1 LSVLYL
7 AEVHKKTGFMGVKTE
22 LKLLARQQSEQNW
35 STLPGE
41 EMIPVEIANDYN
53 AGVLVLVELDN
64 NQQVKKVQDANR
76 HLVGILKN
84 FSRMREKFRT
94 QEEEI
99 EGWKQSLIYQSQELT
114 RREVDIEVR
123 SEELQQL
130 ESESQKI
137 EAQREE
143 FEATRAQILE
153 LKEEIE
159 RDRQQLEEAWGKL
172 HTAQNQHAQEQKTA
186 LSDDQVQHL
195 ENLIGRLES
204 TLGQGNAV
212 HQPLQTLQVLQS
224 EQQTILQQFW
234 NQLEQDRGR
243 AESAQSDL
251 DRQVHELE
259 QGWQKWHQDQD
270 ALHQLQIKLRLH
282 QDALAH
288 KSTFQGWLSQ
298 QIQDKDKIDQ
308 GLQRVQDGIAGDAKV
323 DLSALRNLPLEE
335 LEDTV
340 QKLQKELAK
349 LYHFVSDQEEELK
362 LQQQTIEE
370 LKTKINQSSEYDRLN
385 LASDLE
391 YEQQNYQLLED
402 TLQGQRQT
410 LKDRDAVLKAH
421 QDILSQRK
429 GAADSDG
436 GGLRQQIHPL
446 LQDISAQRQS
456 LQEVLQGLEGE
467 QVALQS
473 TVQQTQDQVD
483 SASIALVEARA
494 NLEAQS
500 KALDLRRTEVAQLT
514 ASVGLMQQ
522 ILQPVQDKLTHLQ
535 QTLESV
541 WHPLDSTATEQQQ
554 VAADLKQTLIA
565 LGQSTE
571 VPV

>member
-1 LSVLYL
+1 VLYL

-53 AGVLVLVELDN
+53 AGVMVLVELDN

-137 EAQREE
+137 EAQLQE

-172 HTAQNQHAQEQKTA
+172 HSAQNQHAQDQKTA

-195 ENLIGRLES
+195 ETLIGRLES
-204 TLGQGNAV
+204 TLGNGNAV
-212 HQPLQTLQVLQS
+212 HQPLQTLQILQG
-224 EQQTILQQFW
+224 EQQTVLQQFW
-234 NQLEQDRGR
+234 SQLEQDRGR

-270 ALHQLQIKLRLH
+270 ALHQLQIRLRLN
-282 QDALAH
+282 QEALAH
-288 KSTFQGWLSQ
+288 KSTFQSWLSQ
-298 QIQDKDKIDQ
+298 QIQAKDKIDRD
-308 GLQRVQDGIAGDAKV
+308 LQRLQDGISGDAKV
-323 DLSALRNLPLEE
+323 DLSALRNLPLDD

-362 LQQQTIEE
+362 LQQQTIDE

-429 GAADSDG
+429 GTADNEA

-446 LQDISAQRQS
+446 LQTIHSQRQS
-456 LQEVLQGLEGE
+456 LQEIFQGMERE
-467 QVALQS
+467 QVDLQT
-473 TVQQTQDQVD
+473 TVQQTQGQID
-483 SASIALVEARA
+483 SASTALAEARA
-494 NLEAQS
+494 NLENQS
-500 KALDLRRTEVAQLT
+500 KALDRQRNEVAQLT

-541 WHPLDSTATEQQQ
+541 WHPLDAAATEQQQ
-554 VAADLKQTLIA
+554 VAADLKQTLIT
-565 LGQSTE
+565 LGQATG

>member
-1 LSVLYL
+1 VLYL

-53 AGVLVLVELDN
+53 AGVMVLVELDN

-137 EAQREE
+137 EAQLQE

-172 HTAQNQHAQEQKTA
+172 HSAQNQHAQDQKTA

-195 ENLIGRLES
+195 ETLIGRLES
-204 TLGQGNAV
+204 TLGNGNAV
-212 HQPLQTLQVLQS
+212 HQPLQTLQILQG
-224 EQQTILQQFW
+224 EQQTVLQQFW
-234 NQLEQDRGR
+234 SQLEQDRGR

-270 ALHQLQIKLRLH
+270 ALHQLQIRLRLN
-282 QDALAH
+282 QEALAH
-288 KSTFQGWLSQ
+288 KSTFQSWLSQ
-298 QIQDKDKIDQ
+298 QIQAKDKIDQ
-308 GLQRVQDGIAGDAKV
+308 DLQRLQDGISGDAKV
-323 DLSALRNLPLEE
+323 DLSALRNLPLDD

-362 LQQQTIEE
+362 LQQQTIDE
-370 LKTKINQSSEYDRLN
+370 LRTKINQSSEYDRLN

-429 GAADSDG
+429 GTADNEA

-446 LQDISAQRQS
+446 LQTIHSQRQS
-456 LQEVLQGLEGE
+456 LQEIFQGMERE
-467 QVALQS
+467 QVDLQT
-473 TVQQTQDQVD
+473 TVQQTQGQID
-483 SASIALVEARA
+483 SASTALAEARA
-494 NLEAQS
+494 NLENQS
-500 KALDLRRTEVAQLT
+500 KALDRQRNEVAQLT

-541 WHPLDSTATEQQQ
+541 WHPLDAAATEQQQ
-554 VAADLKQTLIA
+554 VAAELKQTLIT
-565 LGQSTE
+565 LGQATG

>member
-53 AGVLVLVELDN
+53 AGVMVLVELDN

-130 ESESQKI
+130 ESESKKI
-137 EAQREE
+137 ESQLQE
-143 FEATRAQILE
+143 FEETRAQILA

-172 HTAQNQHAQEQKTA
+172 HSAQNQHDQDRKTA

-195 ENLIGRLES
+195 ETLIGRLEL
-204 TLGQGNAV
+204 TLGNGNAV
-212 HQPLQTLQVLQS
+212 HQPLQTLQILQG
-224 EQQTILQQFW
+224 EQQTVLQQFW
-234 NQLEQDRGR
+234 SQLEQDRGR

-259 QGWQKWHQDQD
+259 QGWQKWHQDRD
-270 ALHQLQIKLRLH
+270 ALHQLQIRLRLN
-282 QDALAH
+282 QEALAH

-298 QIQDKDKIDQ
+298 QIQAKDKIDQ
-308 GLQRVQDGIAGDAKV
+308 DLQRLQDGISGDTKV
-323 DLSALRNLPLEE
+323 DLNALRNLPLDE

-362 LQQQTIEE
+362 LQQQTIDE

-429 GAADSDG
+429 GTADNEA
-436 GGLRQQIHPL
+436 GGLRQQIHPI
-446 LQDISAQRQS
+446 LQTIHSQRQS
-456 LQEVLQGLEGE
+456 LQQVLQGLERE
-467 QVALQS
+467 QVDLQT
-473 TVQQTQDQVD
+473 TVQQTQGQID
-483 SASIALVEARA
+483 SASTALAEARA
-494 NLEAQS
+494 NLENQS
-500 KALDLRRTEVAQLT
+500 KALDQRRNEVAQLT

-541 WHPLDSTATEQQQ
+541 WHPLDAAATEQQQ
-554 VAADLKQTLIA
+554 VAADLKQTLIT
-565 LGQSTE
+565 LGQATG

>member
-1 LSVLYL
+1 MLYL

-41 EMIPVEIANDYN
+41 EMIPIEIANEYN

-137 EAQREE
+137 ESQRHE

-172 HTAQNQHAQEQKTA
+172 HGAQNQYAQEQKTA
-186 LSDDQVQHL
+186 LSDDQVQYL
-195 ENLIGRLES
+195 ETLIGRLET
-204 TLGQGNAV
+204 TLVNGNTV
-212 HQPLQTLQVLQS
+212 HQPLQTLQILQG
-224 EQQTILQQFW
+224 EQQAILQQFW
-234 NQLEQDRGR
+234 SQLEQDRGQ

-251 DRQVHELE
+251 DRQVHDLE
-259 QGWQKWHQDQD
+259 QGWQKWHQDQE
-270 ALHQLQIKLRLH
+270 ALHQLQINLRLH

-288 KSTFQGWLSQ
+288 KATFQGWLSQ
-298 QIQDKDKIDQ
+298 QIQAQDKIDQ
-308 GLQRVQDGIAGDAKV
+308 DLHRLQDGISGDAKV
-323 DLSALRNLPLEE
+323 DLSALRNLPLDE

-370 LKTKINQSSEYDRLN
+370 LKAKINQSSEYDRLN

-391 YEQQNYQLLED
+391 YEQQNYQLLDD

-421 QDILSQRK
+421 QDILNQRK
-429 GAADSDG
+429 GTTDDSGSDF
-436 GGLRQQIHPL
+436 RQKISPL
-446 LQDISAQRQS
+446 LQTISAQRQS
-456 LQEVLQGLEGE
+456 LQEVFQGLERE
-467 QVALQS
+467 QVELQAI
-473 TVQQTQDQVD
+473 VQQTQGQID
-483 SASIALVEARA
+483 SASTALAETRV
-494 NLEAQS
+494 NLEGQA
-500 KALDLRRTEVAQLT
+500 KALDQRRKEVAQRS
-514 ASVGLMQQ
+514 ASVESMQQ

-541 WHPLDSTATEQQQ
+541 WHPLDSAATEQQQ
-554 VAADLKQTLIA
+554 VANDLKQTLIA
-565 LGQSTE
+565 LGQATE

>member
-41 EMIPVEIANDYN
+41 EMIPIEIANEYN

-137 EAQREE
+137 ESQRQE

-172 HTAQNQHAQEQKTA
+172 HSAQNQHAQAQKTA
-186 LSDDQVQHL
+186 LSDDQVQQL
-195 ENLIGRLES
+195 ETLIGRLET
-204 TLGQGNAV
+204 TLGKVNEV
-212 HQPLQTLQVLQS
+212 HQPLQTLQLLQG
-224 EQQTILQQFW
+224 EQQAILQQFW
-234 NQLEQDRGR
+234 NQLEQDRGQV
-243 AESAQSDL
+243 ESAQSDL
-251 DRQVHELE
+251 DRQVHDLE
-259 QGWQKWHQDQD
+259 QGWQKWHQDQE
-270 ALHQLQIKLRLH
+270 ALHQLQIRLRLH

-288 KSTFQGWLSQ
+288 KATFQGWLSQ
-298 QIQDKDKIDQ
+298 QVQAQDQIDQ
-308 GLQRVQDGIAGDAKV
+308 NLHRLQDGISGDAKV
-323 DLSALRNLPLEE
+323 DLGSLRNLPLDE

-362 LQQQTIEE
+362 LQQQTIDE

-429 GAADSDG
+429 GTADESGSD
-436 GGLRQQIHPL
+436 LRQQIGPL
-446 LQDISAQRQS
+446 LQTINAQRQS
-456 LQEVLQGLEGE
+456 LQGVLQGLERE
-467 QVALQS
+467 QVDLQT
-473 TVQQTQDQVD
+473 TVQQTQGQID
-483 SASIALVEARA
+483 SASTVLAEARA

-500 KALDLRRTEVAQLT
+500 KALDRRRQEVAQLT
-514 ASVGLMQQ
+514 ASAGLMQQ

-541 WHPLDSTATEQQQ
+541 WHPLDATATEQLQ
-554 VAADLKQTLIA
+554 VAADLKQTLMT
-565 LGQSTE
+565 LGQTTE

>member
-1 LSVLYL
+1 VLYL

-53 AGVLVLVELDN
+53 AGVMVLVELDN

-137 EAQREE
+137 ESQLQE
-143 FEATRAQILE
+143 FEETRAQILA

-172 HTAQNQHAQEQKTA
+172 HSAQNQHAQEQKTA

-195 ENLIGRLES
+195 ETLIDRLEL
-204 TLGQGNAV
+204 TLGNGNAV
-212 HQPLQTLQVLQS
+212 HQPLQTLQILQG
-224 EQQTILQQFW
+224 EQQTVLQQFW
-234 NQLEQDRGR
+234 SQLEQDRGR

-259 QGWQKWHQDQD
+259 QGWQKWHQDRD
-270 ALHQLQIKLRLH
+270 ALHQLQIRLSLH
-282 QDALAH
+282 QEALAH
-288 KSTFQGWLSQ
+288 KSTFQSWLSQ
-298 QIQDKDKIDQ
+298 QIQSQDKIDRD
-308 GLQRVQDGIAGDAKV
+308 LQRLQDGISSDTKV
-323 DLSALRNLPLEE
+323 DLNALRNLPLDE

-370 LKTKINQSSEYDRLN
+370 LRTKIDQSSEYDRLN

-421 QDILSQRK
+421 QDVLSQRK
-429 GAADSDG
+429 GTADNNGND
-436 GGLRQQIHPL
+436 LRQQINPL
-446 LQDISAQRQS
+446 LQSISAQRQS
-456 LQEVLQGLEGE
+456 LQEVLQGLERE
-467 QVALQS
+467 QVDLQT
-473 TVQQTQDQVD
+473 TVQQTQGQID
-483 SASIALVEARA
+483 SDSTALAEARA

-500 KALDLRRTEVAQLT
+500 KALDRQRNEVAQLT

-541 WHPLDSTATEQQQ
+541 WHPLDATATEQQQ
-554 VAADLKQTLIA
+554 VAADLKQTLIT
-565 LGQSTE
+565 LGQATE

>member
-1 LSVLYL
+1 VLYL

-41 EMIPVEIANDYN
+41 ETIPVEIANDYN
-53 AGVLVLVELDN
+53 AGVMVLVELDN

-137 EAQREE
+137 EAQLQE

-172 HTAQNQHAQEQKTA
+172 HSAQNQHAQDQKTA

-195 ENLIGRLES
+195 ETLIGRLES
-204 TLGQGNAV
+204 TLGNGNAV
-212 HQPLQTLQVLQS
+212 HQPLQTLQILQG
-224 EQQTILQQFW
+224 EQQTVLQQFW

-259 QGWQKWHQDQD
+259 QGWQKWHQDRD
-270 ALHQLQIKLRLH
+270 ALHQLQITLRLN
-282 QDALAH
+282 QEALAH

-298 QIQDKDKIDQ
+298 QIQAKDKIDRD
-308 GLQRVQDGIAGDAKV
+308 LQRLQDGISGDTKV
-323 DLSALRNLPLEE
+323 DLSALRNLPLDD

-362 LQQQTIEE
+362 LQQQTIDE

-429 GAADSDG
+429 GTADNSGND
-436 GGLRQQIHPL
+436 LRQQMSPL
-446 LQDISAQRQS
+446 LQSISAQRKS
-456 LQEVLQGLEGE
+456 LQDVLEGLERE
-467 QVALQS
+467 QVDLQT
-473 TVQQTQDQVD
+473 TVQQTQGQID
-483 SASIALVEARA
+483 SASTALAAARA

-500 KALDLRRTEVAQLT
+500 KALDQRRQEVAQLN
-514 ASVGLMQQ
+514 ANVGLMQQ
-522 ILQPVQDKLTHLQ
+522 ILQPIQDKLTHLQ

-541 WHPLDSTATEQQQ
+541 WHPLDATATEQQQ
-554 VAADLKQTLIA
+554 VAADLKQALIT
-565 LGQSTE
+565 LGQATE

>member
-1 LSVLYL
+1 MLYL

-41 EMIPVEIANDYN
+41 EMIPIEIANEYN

-137 EAQREE
+137 ESQRQE

-172 HTAQNQHAQEQKTA
+172 HGAQHQHAQAQKTA

-195 ENLIGRLES
+195 ETLIGRLEA
-204 TLGQGNAV
+204 TLGNGNAV
-212 HQPLQTLQVLQS
+212 HQPLQTLQILQG
-224 EQQTILQQFW
+224 EQQAILQQFW
-234 NQLEQDRGR
+234 SQLEQDRGQ

-251 DRQVHELE
+251 DKQVHDLE

-288 KSTFQGWLSQ
+288 KATFQGWLSQ
-298 QIQDKDKIDQ
+298 QIQTQNQIDQ
-308 GLQRVQDGIAGDAKV
+308 SLHRLQDGISGDAKV
-323 DLSALRNLPLEE
+323 DLGALRNLPLDE

-362 LQQQTIEE
+362 LQQETIEE

-429 GAADSDG
+429 GTIDASGSD
-436 GGLRQQIHPL
+436 LRQQIGPL
-446 LQDISAQRQS
+446 LQTLSTQRQS
-456 LQEVLQGLEGE
+456 LQEVLEGLERE
-467 QVALQS
+467 QVDLQ
-473 TVQQTQDQVD
+473 TIVQQTQGQID
-483 SASIALVEARA
+483 SASTALAETRVH
-494 NLEAQS
+494 LDSQS
-500 KALDLRRTEVAQLT
+500 KALDQRRQDVAQRS
-514 ASVGLMQQ
+514 ASVELMQQ

-541 WHPLDSTATEQQQ
+541 WHPLDSAATEQQQ
-554 VAADLKQTLIA
+554 VAIDLKQTLIN
-565 LGQSTE
+565 LGQAME
-571 VPV
+571 VPA

>member
-41 EMIPVEIANDYN
+41 EMIPIEIANEYN
-53 AGVLVLVELDN
+53 AGVLVLVDLDN

-137 EAQREE
+137 ESQRQE

-153 LKEEIE
+153 LKEEME

-172 HTAQNQHAQEQKTA
+172 HSAQNQHAQAQKTA

-195 ENLIGRLES
+195 ETLIGRLET
-204 TLGQGNAV
+204 TLDNGNAV
-212 HQPLQTLQVLQS
+212 HQPLQSLQILQG
-224 EQQTILQQFW
+224 EQQAILQQFW

-251 DRQVHELE
+251 DRQVHDLD

-270 ALHQLQIKLRLH
+270 TLHQLQIRLRLH
-282 QDALAH
+282 QDALTH
-288 KSTFQGWLSQ
+288 KTTFQGWVSQ
-298 QIQDKDKIDQ
+298 QIQAQDQIDQ
-308 GLQRVQDGIAGDAKV
+308 NLHRLQDGISGDAKV
-323 DLSALRNLPLEE
+323 DLGALRNLPLDE

-349 LYHFVSDQEEELK
+349 LDHFVSDQEEELK
-362 LQQQTIEE
+362 LQQETIEE
-370 LKTKINQSSEYDRLN
+370 LRTKINQSSEYDRLN

-429 GAADSDG
+429 GTTDDSGSD
-436 GGLRQQIHPL
+436 LKQQIGPL
-446 LQDISAQRQS
+446 LQNISAQRQS
-456 LQEVLQGLEGE
+456 LQEVLQGLERE
-467 QVALQS
+467 QVELQAI
-473 TVQQTQDQVD
+473 VQQTQGQID
-483 SASIALVEARA
+483 SASTALAEARA
-494 NLEAQS
+494 NLEGQS
-500 KALDLRRTEVAQLT
+500 KALDQQRKDVAQLN
-514 ASVGLMQQ
+514 ASVALMQQ
-522 ILQPVQDKLTHLQ
+522 VLQPMQDKLTHVQ

-541 WHPLDSTATEQQQ
+541 WHPLDSVATEQQQ
-554 VAADLKQTLIA
+554 VAIDLKQTLIT
-565 LGQSTE
+565 LGQSME

>member
-1 LSVLYL
+1 VLYL

-41 EMIPVEIANDYN
+41 EMIPIEIANEYN
-53 AGVLVLVELDN
+53 AGVLVLVDLDN

-137 EAQREE
+137 ESQLQE

-172 HTAQNQHAQEQKTA
+172 HSAQNQHAQTQKTA
-186 LSDDQVQHL
+186 LSDDQVQYL
-195 ENLIGRLES
+195 ETLIGRLET
-204 TLGQGNAV
+204 TLGNGHAV
-212 HQPLQTLQVLQS
+212 HQPLQSLQILQG
-224 EQQTILQQFW
+224 EQQAILQQFW
-234 NQLEQDRGR
+234 TQLEQDRGQ

-259 QGWQKWHQDQD
+259 QGWQKCHQDQET
-270 ALHQLQIKLRLH
+270 LHQLQIKLRLN

-288 KSTFQGWLSQ
+288 KATFQGWLSQ
-298 QIQDKDKIDQ
+298 QIQAQDQIDQ
-308 GLQRVQDGIAGDAKV
+308 SLHRLQEGISGDAKV
-323 DLSALRNLPLEE
+323 DLGALRNLPLDE

-362 LQQQTIEE
+362 LQQQTIDE

-385 LASDLE
+385 LASDIE

-421 QDILSQRK
+421 QDILNQRK
-429 GAADSDG
+429 GTIDDG
-436 GGLRQQIHPL
+436 GSDLRQQMGPL
-446 LQDISAQRQS
+446 IQTISAQRQS
-456 LQEVLQGLEGE
+456 LQEVLQGLERE
-467 QVALQS
+467 QVDLQ
-473 TVQQTQDQVD
+473 TVVQQTQGQID
-483 SASIALVEARA
+483 SASTALAETRA
-494 NLEAQS
+494 NLEGQS
-500 KALDLRRTEVAQLT
+500 KALDQRRKEVAQLS
-514 ASVGLMQQ
+514 ASVELMQQ
-522 ILQPVQDKLTHLQ
+522 ILQPMQDKLTHVQ

-541 WHPLDSTATEQQQ
+541 WHPLDATATEQLQ
-554 VAADLKQTLIA
+554 VAADLKQTLIT
-565 LGQSTE
+565 LGQTTE

>member
-1 LSVLYL
+1 VLYL

-53 AGVLVLVELDN
+53 AGVMVLVELDN

-137 EAQREE
+137 EAQLQE

-172 HTAQNQHAQEQKTA
+172 HSAQNQHAQDQKTA

-195 ENLIGRLES
+195 ETLIGRLES
-204 TLGQGNAV
+204 TLGNGNAV
-212 HQPLQTLQVLQS
+212 HQPLQTLQILQG
-224 EQQTILQQFW
+224 EQQTVLQQFW
-234 NQLEQDRGR
+234 SQLEQDRGR

-270 ALHQLQIKLRLH
+270 ALHQLQIRLRLN
-282 QDALAH
+282 QEALAH
-288 KSTFQGWLSQ
+288 KSTFQSWLSQ
-298 QIQDKDKIDQ
+298 QIQAKDKIDRD
-308 GLQRVQDGIAGDAKV
+308 LQRLQDGISGDAKV
-323 DLSALRNLPLEE
+323 DLSALRNLPLDD

-362 LQQQTIEE
+362 LQQQTIDE

-429 GAADSDG
+429 GTADNEA

-446 LQDISAQRQS
+446 LQTIHSQRQS
-456 LQEVLQGLEGE
+456 LQEIFQGMERE
-467 QVALQS
+467 QVDLQT
-473 TVQQTQDQVD
+473 TVQQTQGQID
-483 SASIALVEARA
+483 SASTALAEARA
-494 NLEAQS
+494 NLENQS
-500 KALDLRRTEVAQLT
+500 KDLDRQRHEVAQLT

-541 WHPLDSTATEQQQ
+541 WHPLDAAATEQQQ
-554 VAADLKQTLIA
+554 VAAELKQTLIT
-565 LGQSTE
+565 LGQATG